1 MKESFVFYRSFYNA
15 ISKIKNKEL
24 KADIYDAICEL
35 GLNES
40 VQELEDSVGQ
50 IIMDLITP
58 QILANNERYA
68 NGKKGGRPKNE
79 ETKNHRLSD
88 KKTIGFKKEK
98 PNVNDNVNV
107 NANENVNDND
117 NDNDNVNEI
126 SADLFVDYE
135 IETNADLFDFEEEVN
150 LFSYIQQA
158 FGRTFNEI
166 EYQFMKNWE
175 DNELTRYAVREG
187 VLNNARSLK
196 YVDTIIQAWK
206 AKGFQ
211 TVAEVQAYE
220 DSRKK
225 QKSNAVSTG
234 EEILQKFDE
243 AERKPIVQASK
254 DEQQEMED
262 ILNELTK

>member
-98 PNVNDNVNV
+98 PNENENVNV
-107 NANENVNDND
+107 NANANENVNDND
-117 NDNDNVNEI
+117 NVNEK
-126 SADLFVDYE
+126 SADLFVDDE
-135 IETNADLFDFEEEVN
+135 VETNANLFDFEEGIN

-158 FGRTFNEI
+158 FGRTFNSV
-166 EYQFMKNWE
+166 EYEFIATWE

-220 DSRKK
+220 DSRKR

-262 ILNELTK
+262 ILNALTK